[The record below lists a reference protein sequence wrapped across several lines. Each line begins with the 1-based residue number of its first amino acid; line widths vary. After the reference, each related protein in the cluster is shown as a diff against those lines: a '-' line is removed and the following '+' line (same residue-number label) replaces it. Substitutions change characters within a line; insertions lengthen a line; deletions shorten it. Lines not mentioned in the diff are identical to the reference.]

1 MYIVLCTLYGPP
13 DMGVFTVRHARTEP
27 PARDRNICEQTGRP
41 FVPSSNLPFS
51 YLIGI
56 FVDKFLILRQML
68 DGAGRCKTPI
78 PNKFITLLDQWIV
91 LMVGEQSCWI
101 WHFFI
106 HPWFYCCLW
115 VGWPLNLSRNRAAQS
130 AEPRDR
136 RSLIAMD
143 PPWQSR
149 AQTYAVCRKIR
160 FVAIYAFLGARPR
173 L

>member
-13 DMGVFTVRHARTEP
+13 GVFIVRHARTEP

-78 PNKFITLLDQWIV
+78 PNKFIVGYGLDYD
-91 LMVGEQSCWI
+91 G
-101 WHFFI
+101 
-106 HPWFYCCLW
+106 Y
-115 VGWPLNLSRNRAAQS
+115 GRNLS
-130 AEPRDR
+130 D
-136 RSLIAMD
+136 
-143 PPWQSR
+143 
-149 AQTYAVCRKIR
+149 
-160 FVAIYAFLGARPR
+160 IYQIV
-173 L
+173 